1 MPHQG
6 VAGAGIDLFS
16 QAASRQVSSALL
28 SLTSVFGMGTGGTS
42 ALYTPAIG
50 DPCGNRTR
58 VTGVRGRCLDRLTNG
73 PGTAFSG
80 FARRGFAD
88 GRSWGL
94 PAPCAPTGVASAT
107 QPSAGTLQG
116 VPSAHSL
123 ARPAQVLPGGRIG
136 APSGTRTRDPLIKSQ
151 LLYQLS

>member
-88 GRSWGL
+88 GRSKGCRPLDPAWYRLRRFWILKRCAFGTFPCSACPGL
-94 PAPCAPTGVASAT
+94 AWRPDWCAIRDSNPGPA
-107 QPSAGTLQG
+107 
-116 VPSAHSL
+116 
-123 ARPAQVLPGGRIG
+123 
-136 APSGTRTRDPLIKSQ
+136 D
-151 LLYQLS
+151 

>member
-73 PGTAFSG
+73 PWLASRLRRSVALRRRSLKG
-80 FARRGFAD
+80 FATLWIRACVVFDDPSLRSGSSVMCACRRIFH
-88 GRSWGL
+88 
-94 PAPCAPTGVASAT
+94 V
-107 QPSAGTLQG
+107 
-116 VPSAHSL
+116 
-123 ARPAQVLPGGRIG
+123 G